1 MAKKNENQKVYEL
14 MIILKPLLPDEVRKE
29 LHKEI
34 IGLVESKKG
43 KILDID
49 VWGKRYLTYKIL
61 GHNEGYYIIYNY
73 EIEPKHIGEIN
84 RQLKLKQE
92 ILRSLITEV
101 THPEDIGTGIKKKEI
116 SI

>member
-1 MAKKNENQKVYEL
+1 MAKNENTKIYEL
-14 MIILKPLLPDEVRKE
+14 MVVLKPLLPDDVRKR
-29 LHKEI
+29 LHKELVD
-34 IGLVESKKG
+34 LVESQKG
-43 KILDID
+43 KVLDVE

-73 EIEPKHIGEIN
+73 EIAPRHIGEMT

-101 THPEDIGTGIKKKEI
+101 EHPEDIGTGIKKKEI
-116 SI
+116 NI